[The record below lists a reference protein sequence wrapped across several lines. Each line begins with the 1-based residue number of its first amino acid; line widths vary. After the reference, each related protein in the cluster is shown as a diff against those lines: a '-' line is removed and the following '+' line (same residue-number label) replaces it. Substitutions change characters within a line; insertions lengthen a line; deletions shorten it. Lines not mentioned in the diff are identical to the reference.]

1 MSIKNLAFTL
11 LLLSATFTFVSG
23 QVINQQSISEES
35 LRQMLANQPDYT
47 AIEQTTFSEGFGGFS
62 GESKVIKMGNSSV
75 EMKADTIFIN
85 VPRKPLIKVFPKD
98 KTYAV
103 MAVEKDN
110 DIFSPKKLAGSN
122 DVIFKSLGTEKVG
135 NYTCIKIEVS
145 YKEKKNKTAKYE
157 RLRNTKILFWSAQEL
172 KNLVIRSEITLGKE
186 AKFIT
191 LLKDVTLSVDE
202 EYFRIPKGYKKIVY

>member
-1 MSIKNLAFTL
+1 
-11 LLLSATFTFVSG
+11 
-23 QVINQQSISEES
+23 
-35 LRQMLANQPDYT
+35 
-47 AIEQTTFSEGFGGFS
+47 
-62 GESKVIKMGNSSV
+62 
-75 EMKADTIFIN
+75 MKADTIFIN

-98 KTYAV
+98 KTYVV

-110 DIFSPKKLAGSN
+110 DTFSPKKLASSN

-157 RLRNTKILFWSAQEL
+157 RLTNTKILFWSAQEL

-191 LLKDVTLSVDE
+191 LLKDISLTVE
-202 EYFRIPKGYKKIVY
+202 KEYFRIPKGYKKIIY